1 MPRGRPKKDG
11 ALSHAERQAL
21 YRQRVTKNQSV
32 TEIVTE
38 IPAETITPAPD
49 PFEAVNHVTE
59 IPLPVATVAEGVTSS
74 VTYADKLKV
83 EPGLLRDRMALR
95 ARLDALKEEWA
106 ACQRRGDYVGCR
118 RVNEERE
125 PLFEAL
131 WALEKDM
138 SDRYWFPTRI
148 IGQGQSFAK

>member
-59 IPLPVATVAEGVTSS
+59 IPLPVATVAEVVTSS
-74 VTYADKLKV
+74 VTYVDKLKV

-95 ARLDALKEEWA
+95 AWLDVLREEWT
-106 ACQRRGDYVGCR
+106 ACQRVGDYAGCR
-118 RVNEERE
+118 RVNDERE
-125 PLFEAL
+125 PLFEAI
-131 WALEKDM
+131 WALEKDLP
-138 SDRYWFPTRI
+138 DRYWFPSRI
-148 IGQGQSFAK
+148 QNVGQSFAK